1 MVINIMLFN
10 LFAIA
15 EQFIIDAMILYI
27 DTKTHPGTFS
37 VANLGYTMTVIL
49 AHHSDEHRKSDV
61 FFVFGKKK

>member
-37 VANLGYTMTVIL
+37 VANLGRV
-49 AHHSDEHRKSDV
+49 
-61 FFVFGKKK
+61 